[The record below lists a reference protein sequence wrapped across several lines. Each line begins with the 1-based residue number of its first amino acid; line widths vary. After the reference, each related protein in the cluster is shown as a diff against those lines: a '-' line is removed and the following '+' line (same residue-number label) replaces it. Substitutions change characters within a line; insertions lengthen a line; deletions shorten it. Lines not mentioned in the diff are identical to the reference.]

1 MKFCDFYDVITLDSL
16 GSTHEAEEKEDNWEV
31 AMRRTVFSTILIL
44 ILFLSGCAKMPQT
57 AEEFRK
63 AVPGAFMA
71 EVETFE
77 VNRPFMEVAKTF
89 QSMGP
94 KCLDV
99 TIKTISDT
107 YQSHQVI
114 VAKYTPTVIVAGE
127 KAELY
132 VQERHEAGVL
142 AVREEPEMGHF
153 LMVVDAISLDKNR
166 TQITMYRP
174 SMGHD
179 VMVKAIKGWATG
191 ENVGCPDLAK

>member
-1 MKFCDFYDVITLDSL
+1 MNRS
-16 GSTHEAEEKEDNWEV
+16 
-31 AMRRTVFSTILIL
+31 VFLAIAFFNIF
-44 ILFLSGCAKMPQT
+44 FLLGCAGTMPQT

-63 AVPGAFMA
+63 AVPTTFMA
-71 EVETFE
+71 KVETFR
-77 VNRPFMEVAKTF
+77 VDRPFMDVAKTF
-89 QSMGP
+89 QSMAP

-99 TIKTISDT
+99 RIKTISDT

-114 VAKYTPTVIVAGE
+114 VAKYTPTVIVSEE

-142 AVREEPEMGHF
+142 AVYKEPEKGHF
-153 LMVVDAISLDKNR
+153 LMVVDAIPLDKNR

-174 SMGHD
+174 SKGHD

-191 ENVGCPDLAK
+191 ENVGCPDLTK

>member
-1 MKFCDFYDVITLDSL
+1 
-16 GSTHEAEEKEDNWEV
+16 
-31 AMRRTVFSTILIL
+31 MRRTVLSTILIF
-44 ILFLSGCAKMPQT
+44 ILFLFGCASMPQT

-63 AVPGAFMA
+63 ALPGAFMGK
-71 EVETFE
+71 VETFE
-77 VNRPFMEVAKTF
+77 VNRPFMDVAKTF
-89 QSMGP
+89 QTMSP

-99 TIKTISDT
+99 RVKTISDT

-114 VAKYTPTVIVAGE
+114 VAKYTPTVIVTEE

-142 AVREEPEMGHF
+142 AVRKEPEKGHF
-153 LMVVDAISLDKNR
+153 LMVVDAIPLDRNR

-174 SMGHD
+174 SKGRD

-191 ENVGCPDLAK
+191 ENVGCPDLTK

>member
-1 MKFCDFYDVITLDSL
+1 
-16 GSTHEAEEKEDNWEV
+16 
-31 AMRRTVFSTILIL
+31 MRRNVFPTILIL
-44 ILFLSGCAKMPQT
+44 MFFPFGCVSMPQT
-57 AEEFRK
+57 AEEFRQ

-71 EVETFE
+71 QVETFE

-99 TIKTISDT
+99 RIKTISDT

-114 VAKYTPTVIVAGE
+114 VAKYTPTVIVSGK

-142 AVREEPEMGHF
+142 AVRQEPEEGHF
-153 LMVVDAISLDKNR
+153 LMVVDAIPLDKSR
-166 TQITMYRP
+166 TKITMYRP
-174 SMGHD
+174 SKGHD
-179 VMVKAIKGWATG
+179 VMVKAIRGWATG
-191 ENVGCPDLAK
+191 EKVGCPDLTK

>member
-1 MKFCDFYDVITLDSL
+1 
-16 GSTHEAEEKEDNWEV
+16 
-31 AMRRTVFSTILIL
+31 MRRTVLSTILIL
-44 ILFLSGCAKMPQT
+44 ILFLFGCASMPQT

-63 AVPGAFMA
+63 ALPGAFMGK
-71 EVETFE
+71 VETFE
-77 VNRPFMEVAKTF
+77 VNRSFVDVAKTF

-99 TIKTISDT
+99 RVKTISDT

-114 VAKYTPTVIVAGE
+114 VAKYTPTVIVTEE

-142 AVREEPEMGHF
+142 AVRKEPEKGHF
-153 LMVVDAISLDKNR
+153 LMVVDAVPLDRNR

-191 ENVGCPDLAK
+191 ENVGCPDLTK

>member
-1 MKFCDFYDVITLDSL
+1 MK
-16 GSTHEAEEKEDNWEV
+16 
-31 AMRRTVFSTILIL
+31 RTVLATILIL
-44 ILFLSGCAKMPQT
+44 ILFLSGCVTMPQT

-63 AVPGAFMA
+63 AVPGSFMGK
-71 EVETFE
+71 VETFE
-77 VNRPFMEVAKTF
+77 VDRPFMDVAKTF

-94 KCLDV
+94 RCLDV
-99 TIKTISDT
+99 RIKTVSDT

-114 VAKYTPTVIVAGE
+114 VAKYTPTVIISDE

-142 AVREEPEMGHF
+142 AVHKEPENGHF
-153 LMVVDAISLDKNR
+153 LMVVDAIPLDRNR

-174 SMGHD
+174 AKGHD

-191 ENVGCPDLAK
+191 KNVGCPDLAK

>member
-1 MKFCDFYDVITLDSL
+1 
-16 GSTHEAEEKEDNWEV
+16 
-31 AMRRTVFSTILIL
+31 MRRTVLSTIFILIL
-44 ILFLSGCAKMPQT
+44 LLFGCASMPQT
-57 AEEFRK
+57 AEEFRE
-63 AVPGAFMA
+63 ALPGAFMGK
-71 EVETFE
+71 VETFE
-77 VNRPFMEVAKTF
+77 VNRPFMDVAKTF
-89 QSMGP
+89 QTMGP

-99 TIKTISDT
+99 RVKTISDT

-114 VAKYTPTVIVAGE
+114 VAKYTPTVIVTEE

-142 AVREEPEMGHF
+142 AVRKEPEKGHF
-153 LMVVDAISLDKNR
+153 LMVVDAIPLDRNR

-174 SMGHD
+174 SKGRD